1 MPSLS
6 PTHIP
11 VRSYFPS
18 DHFFI
23 LRKDHAMLLGEQA
36 AQQTPGLES
45 VRRIGVGVECSS
57 VAPFAFL
64 VLPTCAVANMGQ
76 REHKQ
81 QLFCFCFFKCGD
93 VVGTHAR
100 PLTCAKPTC
109 ICAGTL
115 RFQWAAWESGRL
127 LRPVVFDAVCW
138 DEETHKH
145 FYVLA
150 WRKLN
155 AHFSFFFA
163 CNLSHLCLAL
173 RTSRRRRRLTRG
185 LCKARAL
192 VKQSGNKKAGS
203 PRVICEL
210 CLWQVL
216 CL

>member
-64 VLPTCAVANMGQ
+64 VLPTRAVANMGQ

-145 FYVLA
+145 FYVLEA
-150 WRKLN
+150 QRSL
-155 AHFSFFFA
+155 FFF
-163 CNLSHLCLAL
+163 LCLQFVSLVPCITNVEEEEA
-173 RTSRRRRRLTRG
+173 TYTRLMQSTG
-185 LCKARAL
+185 TCEAKW
-192 VKQSGNKKAGS
+192 KQKGWITAGH
-203 PRVICEL
+203 L
-210 CLWQVL
+210 
-216 CL
+216 